1 MRLSGLAVLAALAA
15 ALAATTTAASPPLQ
29 HVTLISDSVAGA
41 FGWDP
46 TAARILEQGIAV
58 DLELAACRRL
68 TTESCP
74 AGGIVP
80 PNALTLIRSMGARLG
95 PNVVIAVGYNDYPS
109 VYGPGIEETLAAL
122 RQAHVR
128 RVFWLTLAASEHP
141 YLASNAEIVAAARRH
156 PGFMTVIDW
165 NAYARGHP
173 EWFQPDGVHLQS
185 SGAEAL
191 ARCIHDALVRAGV
204 YGPAA
209 PALDVSL
216 RFPAAAVVPGFRAR
230 LEAVGGTRPY
240 RFAVRGLPA
249 GLHAA
254 ADGTIAGAVVAE
266 GAYRLTVTVTDA
278 RGRSATVQLTLT
290 VGS

>member
-1 MRLSGLAVLAALAA
+1 MRLGGIAALVALAALVASSAA
-15 ALAATTTAASPPLQ
+15 AAPRLQ

-41 FGWDP
+41 LGWDP
-46 TAARILEQGIAV
+46 PAARILEQGLAV
-58 DLELAACRRL
+58 DLELAGCRRL

-74 AGGIVP
+74 AGGVIP
-80 PNALTLIRSMGARLG
+80 PNALTLIRSLGTRLG

-122 RQAHVR
+122 RQAQVR
-128 RVFWLTLAASEHP
+128 RVFWLTLAASQHP
-141 YLASNAEIVAAARRH
+141 YLLSNAEIWAAARRH
-156 PGFMTVIDW
+156 AGFMTVIDW

-204 YGPAA
+204 YGPA
-209 PALDVSL
+209 PPPLDVSL
-216 RFPAAAVVPGFRAR
+216 RFPAATVVPGFQAQLR
-230 LEAVGGTRPY
+230 AVGGAAPY
-240 RFAVRGLPA
+240 RFSVRGLPA

-254 ADGTIAGAVVAE
+254 PDGAIGGVLAAP
-266 GAYRLTVTVTDA
+266 GAYRLTVTATDA
-278 RGRSATVQLTLT
+278 RGRAATVELTLR
-290 VGS
+290 VE